1 MSHNPLKHL
10 SILFVEDEDRIRKH
24 ITNSLQYI
32 VGEVREASHGR
43 EALEILKHF
52 SPDIIITDLEM
63 PIMNGVDLI
72 KALRNN
78 GLDTCVVVLTA
89 HTSNEY
95 LLPLINAHIEHYI
108 VKPIRFEK
116 MLHVLQQ
123 CNTKLIKLKDS
134 QGLPQG
140 YRYDWNQKIL
150 SFEEQHIVLTRKE
163 IAFVELLFQNT
174 HRIVTYDEFQHHVW
188 ANSVMTDDAIRSLV
202 RNLRLKLPKDIIT
215 NLSGIGYKIE

>member
-24 ITNSLQYI
+24 ITNSLRYI
-32 VGEVREASHGR
+32 VQDVQEASNGK

-63 PIMNGVDLI
+63 PVMNGVDFI
-72 KALRNN
+72 KTIRNN

-89 HTSNEY
+89 HTNNEY

-116 MLHVLQQ
+116 MLHILQL
-123 CNTKLIKLKDS
+123 CNAKLTKLKDS
-134 QGLPQG
+134 QDLPKG
-140 YRYDWNQKIL
+140 YSYDWNQKML
-150 SFEEQHIVLTRKE
+150 SYENQQIVLTRKE
-163 IAFVELLFQNT
+163 IAFLELLFQNM
-174 HRIVTYDEFQHHVW
+174 HRIVTYDEFQQHVW
-188 ANSVMTDDAIRSLV
+188 VNAVMTDDAIRSLV
-202 RNLRLKLPKDIIT
+202 RNLRAKLPIDIIS